1 MFIFYFNAAKA
12 LDLPFK
18 HGKKA
23 KLVLDDIMP
32 HKSKRC
38 IATND
43 LSHPK
48 SRSDLYDFY
57 GFVPS
62 AHLGFPTHD
71 FLAARG
77 LVLFRAAVQQPS
89 PEGLI
94 PKPHQVMERD
104 PNRQKCRPYSTI
116 MDAMCIWTWKRS
128 PWTTAALI
136 QTPQKNEA
144 DTFRTSKSTPLQR
157 IIPNIYPLENLQNP
171 PKIPGA
177 SSLLVDA
184 ITWTDPSLDLLGAP
198 GFFDSILQSR
208 WTLFGFLWPGSWSCE
223 ATWSTCDLWRPMD
236 CLSYITSW

>member
-48 SRSDLYDFY
+48 SRSDLYDLY

-77 LVLFRAAVQQPS
+77 LVLFRAAVRQPS

-94 PKPHQVMERD
+94 QKPHQIMERD
-104 PNRQKCRPYSTI
+104 PNPQKC
-116 MDAMCIWTWKRS
+116 
-128 PWTTAALI
+128 L
-136 QTPQKNEA
+136 
-144 DTFRTSKSTPLQR
+144 
-157 IIPNIYPLENLQNP
+157 
-171 PKIPGA
+171 
-177 SSLLVDA
+177 
-184 ITWTDPSLDLLGAP
+184 PS
-198 GFFDSILQSR
+198 
-208 WTLFGFLWPGSWSCE
+208 WTLCVSGHEKE
-223 ATWSTCDLWRPMD
+223 APEPRQL
-236 CLSYITSW
+236 